1 MNLADL
7 IDGPS
12 AAIVIGGTLLATVL
26 RCGLRDSV
34 QALAATAGLG
44 RRRFD
49 ADHVRADLAV
59 QVQEIRKQGIMRTEP
74 HHVGDAEFDEVSGT
88 LIGSRSIPALLAAH
102 EGHKARR
109 QAVSE
114 GAVRTLAQ
122 AAELAPVAG
131 LAGTLLSLSQL
142 PATGISG
149 AGYAGT
155 IAMAVLTT
163 LYGLLLAN
171 LLLAPLARMIDR
183 AAAAEEA
190 DRQIIVDWLAT
201 QVAAACAPRGDH
213 SAGRAAA

>member
-7 IDGPS
+7 LDGPS
-12 AAIVIGGTLLATVL
+12 AAIVLGGTVLATML
-26 RCGLRDSV
+26 RCGLSDSAR
-34 QALAATAGLG
+34 ALAALAGFG

-59 QVQEIRKQGIMRTEP
+59 QVQEIRKLGIMRTEP
-74 HHVGDAEFDEVSGT
+74 HHVGDAEFDEVSDT

-109 QAVSE
+109 QALSD

-142 PATGISG
+142 PASGVSG
-149 AGYAGT
+149 AGYAET

-190 DRQIIVDWLAT
+190 ERRTIVDWLAA
-201 QVAAACAPRGDH
+201 QVAAACAPRSEPGG
-213 SAGRAAA
+213 GRATA